1 MAFRKGQQEDRLQAK
16 KAPIILFVAQIL
28 LVMIL
33 ARYGMNFCFISFPD
47 DTTALRMAINTFFI
61 IFNVVMAMLAANA
74 MLGLTSA
81 KLQSW
86 RKVVRSAII
95 LFLMGIFYEVMD
107 MLGIPPTSMNFSLWF
122 VALLTAATLIIM
134 FLPGVR
140 KFYMPPMMD
149 PPKVGAW
156 IKYIFATPLVA
167 SKEYKFSYD
176 DNSIQANDILDP
188 DASGQQ

>member
-28 LVMIL
+28 LVIIL

-47 DTTALRMAINTFFI
+47 DMTALRMAINTFFI

-156 IKYIFATPLVA
+156 IKYIFATPLVT

-176 DNSIQANDILDP
+176 DSSIQANDILDP